1 MVAGNS
7 YVTGFFAG
15 SATFG
20 AGETNET
27 ILTSAGNRDI
37 FVAKYDASGDLV
49 WAKRA
54 GGTIADFASGI
65 AVNGSGNSYVSG
77 QFAGSATFGVGET
90 SETTLTTA
98 GGRDIFVAKY
108 DASGDLVWAKRAGG
122 TGADSA
128 SGIAV
133 DGADNSYVTGDFA
146 GSATFGAGETNETTL
161 PSAGAPDIF
170 VAKFGLGV
178 PTLTSLSMPIAL
190 LGGAGFTLTLNGVDF
205 VAGSVV
211 EFDMVA
217 RATTFLDTMTLTVP
231 VTMGDLAT
239 IQTFSVQ
246 VVNPGPGGTSL
257 ALPLAVENPAPTL
270 ALLDPPIASVGDAA
284 FTLTVNGN
292 NFVSSSV
299 VEFNGGARATT
310 FVDPFTLTVPV
321 TMGDLATIQTFSVQ
335 VVNPGPGGG
344 TSLPLPLAVENPA
357 PTLTSLSMPI
367 ALLGGAGFTLTLN
380 GVDFVSGS
388 VVQFDGAPRASTFV
402 DSATLTVPVTMGDL
416 ATIQTFSV
424 QVVNPGPGG
433 GTSLPLPLAV
443 ENPAPTL
450 TSLSMPIA
458 LLGGPAFT
466 LTLSGVDFVSSS
478 VVQFD
483 GVPRATT
490 FLDTMTLTVPVT
502 MPDLATIQTFLVR
515 VVTSGPGG
523 GPSGALP
530 LAVENPA
537 PTLTSLSMPVA
548 LFGGAGFT
556 LTLNGADFVP
566 GSVVEFDGV
575 PRVTTFL
582 DTMTLTVPVTMPDL
596 ATIQTFSVRVV
607 TPGPGGGTSGALPL
621 AVENPAPT
629 LTSLSMPIAL
639 LGGAAFTLTVNGAG
653 FVPGSLV
660 HFDMIAR
667 ATTFV
672 DPMTL
677 TVPVTMGDLATIQTF
692 SVTVFTAGP
701 GGGTSSALPLAV
713 QNPAPVL
720 TSLSVDTA
728 TVGDAPFTLTLSG
741 MDFVPGA
748 IVGVEILFAGV
759 LPELRMATFVDST
772 SLTVS
777 ITAADLAT
785 AGGLSLT
792 VANPAPGGG
801 VSAPLLFT
809 VINQVATLTSLEPE
823 LAIAGAPPFTL
834 HVNGML
840 FVLGAAIL
848 LDGAPL
854 VTTFLSPTSLRGVV
868 PASLFAA
875 PGQIT
880 VTVQNPGVGPSNA
893 LNLMVNPQPL
903 ITSLAPTVGL
913 AGNPLDLFVT
923 VHGDSFARD
932 MEVFVSGQRVPTTF
946 NSAQR
951 LGIRIP
957 PGLLAA
963 IGFLSVEVRSAG
975 GAQSNLFNL
984 GVVGPLVSSVRI
996 EFPNAPIGPAQGV
1009 ATAII
1014 DGTGF
1019 PSFVADVAVTVN
1031 GNNAPVMSS
1040 SFTQIIASV
1049 TLADALPG
1057 ALVVVTNFG
1066 TFGSVPIMAQVET
1079 PLLTLAELTPPAV
1092 TQGAQGVQLVISGNG
1107 FDPGTSVDFGG
1118 TILAP
1123 SSNTGTAL
1131 TVTVPQALLGAAG
1144 LVPVA
1149 VINSQNLRSADLT
1162 FTINPPLTVNPEL
1175 PTGQAGELYMAAI
1188 EVSGG
1193 TGAYAYLATTA
1204 LPAGLELDS
1213 GTGVLS
1219 GRLTDQGRFL
1229 FGVAVSDEGGAFVA
1243 QPFSLLIEGRL
1254 ITPSRLAFELGST
1267 STFDEQSFTLQAEG
1281 QSRVG
1286 FLVQSNSEFL
1296 AVKAG
1301 DESGEL
1307 TPGTPQAVVVRA
1319 SRGGRGPG
1327 VYDGELVVTET
1338 TVVGV
1343 SQNDAARSLVSVK
1356 MTVNPSSP
1364 VMRPTQTGLTFIG
1377 AVDGPPPT
1385 RQTFGIG
1392 NQGDGLLDWEIAVNT
1407 QGTGNWLQ
1415 VSPRSGTSRA
1425 NAETPVVRVT
1435 VDPSRVAL
1443 APGLAPSTLYAQLTI
1458 RSAQAMN
1465 SPERLTVVFDLSGAD
1480 GAPVPTVDPQ
1490 GLVFRTDAQGQAPA
1504 RTLRVANS
1512 SNSVVNFT
1520 AALGQTTSAAGGEV
1534 ESQVFIIDT
1543 VAGSVGGPAG
1553 GAVDV
1558 TVRADAGGLAPGVYR
1573 NTLAFELSDVSG
1585 PLPSQ
1590 QVSLLA
1596 LVTANVAAPLVAK
1609 QQAGCEPSSVA
1620 LAFQAPGE
1628 GNPVK
1633 FGFPAAVRL
1642 EASDDCG
1649 RPLVGGSIS
1658 VAFSNGDPL
1667 LFLHSLRNGV
1677 WEGTWSQTNSVEQG
1691 VSLTAFANREV
1702 RPGLRIEGKAQ
1713 VNVNVAENSAAPPVI
1728 LAFTNSADFREAS
1741 IAPGMLTSIFGQNLS
1756 LESESAASFPLPEAL
1771 GGTSIQ
1777 IGDGFGGM
1785 IFVSPN
1791 QENVQSPFESTA
1803 NTLGP
1808 ITIFRSDLAISNRV
1822 EIEVES
1828 SQPSI
1833 FVAGGSLLP
1842 IVTDTNFQLVT
1853 PLRPVRTGDALI
1865 AFMSGLGVVEPFVG
1879 TGAASPTPPAV
1890 VDGVTM
1896 IINEIVVTPLFA
1908 GLTPGFAGLY
1918 QLNFVVPEG
1927 VDGPGEPHLTIRV
1940 EVDGESSPEFRI
1952 PLVRP

>member
-1 MVAGNS
+1 
-7 YVTGFFAG
+7 
-15 SATFG
+15 
-20 AGETNET
+20 
-27 ILTSAGNRDI
+27 
-37 FVAKYDASGDLV
+37 
-49 WAKRA
+49 
-54 GGTIADFASGI
+54 
-65 AVNGSGNSYVSG
+65 
-77 QFAGSATFGVGET
+77 
-90 SETTLTTA
+90 
-98 GGRDIFVAKY
+98 
-108 DASGDLVWAKRAGG
+108 
-122 TGADSA
+122 
-128 SGIAV
+128 
-133 DGADNSYVTGDFA
+133 
-146 GSATFGAGETNETTL
+146 
-161 PSAGAPDIF
+161 
-170 VAKFGLGV
+170 
-178 PTLTSLSMPIAL
+178 
-190 LGGAGFTLTLNGVDF
+190 
-205 VAGSVV
+205 
-211 EFDMVA
+211 
-217 RATTFLDTMTLTVP
+217 
-231 VTMGDLAT
+231 
-239 IQTFSVQ
+239 
-246 VVNPGPGGTSL
+246 
-257 ALPLAVENPAPTL
+257 
-270 ALLDPPIASVGDAA
+270 
-284 FTLTVNGN
+284 
-292 NFVSSSV
+292 
-299 VEFNGGARATT
+299 
-310 FVDPFTLTVPV
+310 
-321 TMGDLATIQTFSVQ
+321 
-335 VVNPGPGGG
+335 
-344 TSLPLPLAVENPA
+344 
-357 PTLTSLSMPI
+357 
-367 ALLGGAGFTLTLN
+367 
-380 GVDFVSGS
+380 
-388 VVQFDGAPRASTFV
+388 
-402 DSATLTVPVTMGDL
+402 
-416 ATIQTFSV
+416 
-424 QVVNPGPGG
+424 
-433 GTSLPLPLAV
+433 
-443 ENPAPTL
+443 
-450 TSLSMPIA
+450 
-458 LLGGPAFT
+458 
-466 LTLSGVDFVSSS
+466 
-478 VVQFD
+478 
-483 GVPRATT
+483 
-490 FLDTMTLTVPVT
+490 
-502 MPDLATIQTFLVR
+502 
-515 VVTSGPGG
+515 
-523 GPSGALP
+523 
-530 LAVENPA
+530 
-537 PTLTSLSMPVA
+537 
-548 LFGGAGFT
+548 
-556 LTLNGADFVP
+556 
-566 GSVVEFDGV
+566 
-575 PRVTTFL
+575 
-582 DTMTLTVPVTMPDL
+582 
-596 ATIQTFSVRVV
+596 
-607 TPGPGGGTSGALPL
+607 
-621 AVENPAPT
+621 
-629 LTSLSMPIAL
+629 
-639 LGGAAFTLTVNGAG
+639 
-653 FVPGSLV
+653 
-660 HFDMIAR
+660 MIAR

-840 FVLGAAIL
+840 FVPGAAIL

-1377 AVDGPPPT
+1377 GVDGPPPT

-1534 ESQVFIIDT
+1534 ESQVFIIDP

-1573 NTLAFELSDVSG
+1573 NTLAFELTMS
-1585 PLPSQ
+1585 
-1590 QVSLLA
+1590 
-1596 LVTANVAAPLVAK
+1596 
-1609 QQAGCEPSSVA
+1609 
-1620 LAFQAPGE
+1620 
-1628 GNPVK
+1628 
-1633 FGFPAAVRL
+1633 
-1642 EASDDCG
+1642 
-1649 RPLVGGSIS
+1649 
-1658 VAFSNGDPL
+1658 
-1667 LFLHSLRNGV
+1667 
-1677 WEGTWSQTNSVEQG
+1677 
-1691 VSLTAFANREV
+1691 
-1702 RPGLRIEGKAQ
+1702 
-1713 VNVNVAENSAAPPVI
+1713 
-1728 LAFTNSADFREAS
+1728 
-1741 IAPGMLTSIFGQNLS
+1741 
-1756 LESESAASFPLPEAL
+1756 
-1771 GGTSIQ
+1771 
-1777 IGDGFGGM
+1777 
-1785 IFVSPN
+1785 
-1791 QENVQSPFESTA
+1791 
-1803 NTLGP
+1803 
-1808 ITIFRSDLAISNRV
+1808 
-1822 EIEVES
+1822 
-1828 SQPSI
+1828 
-1833 FVAGGSLLP
+1833 
-1842 IVTDTNFQLVT
+1842 
-1853 PLRPVRTGDALI
+1853 PVRFPRNRSLC
-1865 AFMSGLGVVEPFVG
+1865 
-1879 TGAASPTPPAV
+1879 
-1890 VDGVTM
+1890 
-1896 IINEIVVTPLFA
+1896 
-1908 GLTPGFAGLY
+1908 
-1918 QLNFVVPEG
+1918 
-1927 VDGPGEPHLTIRV
+1927 
-1940 EVDGESSPEFRI
+1940 
-1952 PLVRP
+1952 